1 MSLVVVL
8 MFVQAFLDP
17 RRCVAQEEEESAF
30 VEPQVK
36 KEQAQHLLRK
46 LSTDPRTL
54 YPYNGPAPVAPAG
67 GWASALGFTS
77 VPLDSATLESAI
89 AKARIAKD
97 GTAAMVLPPPLP
109 VRKGGKKQIT
119 AKPGAIGKASRPKKA
134 AVKKGSVKTAVVKK
148 EAVKAVTNVDA
159 KNDERWH
166 TWLAG
171 NPVEPSAASI
181 VSFKL

>member
-1 MSLVVVL
+1 
-8 MFVQAFLDP
+8 MFLQAFLDP
-17 RRCVAQEEEESAF
+17 RRVAQEEEESAF

-54 YPYNGPAPVAPAG
+54 YPYTGPAPVAPAG

-89 AKARIAKD
+89 AIAKARFATD

-109 VRKGGKKQIT
+109 VRKGGKKQI
-119 AKPGAIGKASRPKKA
+119 KPKPAGAIGKASRPKKA
-134 AVKKGSVKTAVVKK
+134 AVKKGSVKKAVVKK
-148 EAVKAVTNVDA
+148 VAVKAVTNVDA

>member
-1 MSLVVVL
+1 

-54 YPYNGPAPVAPAG
+54 YPYTGPAPVAPAG

-77 VPLDSATLESAI
+77 VPLDSATLDSAI
-89 AKARIAKD
+89 AKPRIA
-97 GTAAMVLPPPLP
+97 TAVLPPPLP
-109 VRKGGKKQIT
+109 VRKGGKKQIK

-134 AVKKGSVKTAVVKK
+134 AVKKGSVKKVVVKK
-148 EAVKAVTNVDA
+148 GAVKAVTNVDA

>member
-1 MSLVVVL
+1 M
-8 MFVQAFLDP
+8 
-17 RRCVAQEEEESAF
+17 
-30 VEPQVK
+30 EPQVK

-54 YPYNGPAPVAPAG
+54 YPYTGPAPVAPAG

-89 AKARIAKD
+89 AIAKARFATD
-97 GTAAMVLPPPLP
+97 GAAAMVLPPPLP
-109 VRKGGKKQIT
+109 VRKGGKKQIK
-119 AKPGAIGKASRPKKA
+119 AKPAGAIGKASRPKKA
-134 AVKKGSVKTAVVKK
+134 AVKKG
-148 EAVKAVTNVDA
+148 AVKAATNVDA

>member
-1 MSLVVVL
+1 M
-8 MFVQAFLDP
+8 
-17 RRCVAQEEEESAF
+17 
-30 VEPQVK
+30 EPQVK
-36 KEQAQHLLRK
+36 IEQAQYLLRE

-54 YPYNGPAPVAPAG
+54 YPSGPAPVAAAG

-89 AKARIAKD
+89 AKPRIA
-97 GTAAMVLPPPLP
+97 TAVLPPPLP
-109 VRKGGKKQIT
+109 VRKGGKKQIK
-119 AKPGAIGKASRPKKA
+119 AKPGAIGKAARPKKA
-134 AVKKGSVKTAVVKK
+134 AVKKVAKK
-148 EAVKAVTNVDA
+148 GAVKAVTNIDA

-171 NPVEPSAASI
+171 NPVEPSAVSV

>member
-1 MSLVVVL
+1 

-17 RRCVAQEEEESAF
+17 RHCVAQEEEESAF

-89 AKARIAKD
+89 AIAKARFATD

-109 VRKGGKKQIT
+109 VRKGGKKQIKP
-119 AKPGAIGKASRPKKA
+119 KPGAIGKASRPKKA
-134 AVKKGSVKTAVVKK
+134 AVKKGSVKKAVVKK
-148 EAVKAVTNVDA
+148 GAVKAVTNIDA